1 MKYLLSL
8 LLLLP
13 VTAPAQSLVV
23 MTEPES
29 SAVVFWNTP
38 IMSAGNAEHVLAVG
52 CSLSFPVR
60 VTLTIDNSMYAILPE
75 STFVWVSSRNG
86 QSSLFRVD
94 GTDRNQFVFLNTRG
108 MLSFLVDADVVT
120 IGWWSRNGRSSVTF
134 DLQPLVLTMDMPPGK
149 QTTMIRQTALWKMLD
164 VCKRQ

>member
-8 LLLLP
+8 FLLLP
-13 VTAPAQSLVV
+13 MTAPAQSLVV

-38 IMSAGNAEHVLAVG
+38 IVSAGNAEHVLAVG

-60 VTLTIDNSMYAILPE
+60 VTLTIDNSAYAILPE

-86 QSSLFRVD
+86 QSSMFRVD
-94 GTDRNQFVFLNTRG
+94 GTDRNEFVFLNTRG
-108 MLSFLVDADVVT
+108 VLAFLIDADVVT
-120 IGWWSRNGRSSVTF
+120 IGWWSRTGRASVTF
-134 DLQPLVLTMDMPPGK
+134 DLTPLVLTMDMPPGK